1 MIKIKNEQ
9 DYLKFSVYKY
19 TAYHRVYAAI
29 ETTLHQMIYEQFK
42 GGLRIIHLPQPF
54 RIKSVSGQ
62 LPTYPSPDSTLTLAC
77 YQVTAVEL
85 GEG

>member
-1 MIKIKNEQ
+1 MVKIKNEQ

-19 TAYHRVYAAI
+19 TVYCRVYVVV

-42 GGLRIIHLPQPF
+42 GGVRIIHLPQPF
-54 RIKSVSGQ
+54 RINISQ
-62 LPTYPSPDSTLTLAC
+62 LPTYPSPDPTLTLAC
-77 YQVTAVEL
+77 YQLTAVEL

>member
-1 MIKIKNEQ
+1 MVKIKNEQ

-19 TAYHRVYAAI
+19 TVYHRVYAVI

-42 GGLRIIHLPQPF
+42 GGCKDYSLASTLL
-54 RIKSVSGQ
+54 VSGQ
-62 LPTYPSPDSTLTLAC
+62 LPTYPSPNLTLTLAC
-77 YQVTAVEL
+77 YQLTAVEL